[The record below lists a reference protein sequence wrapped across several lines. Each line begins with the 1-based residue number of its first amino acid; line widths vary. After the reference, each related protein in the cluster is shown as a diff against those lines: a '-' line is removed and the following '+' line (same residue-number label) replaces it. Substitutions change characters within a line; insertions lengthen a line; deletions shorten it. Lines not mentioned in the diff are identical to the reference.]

1 MRKIVLLCNAG
12 LSTSMLVDKMRKE
25 AEAMGYACTINAYPV
40 AEVHEVGKDAD
51 IILLGPQV
59 RYQAPKV
66 KEAVTCPVESIQPAD
81 YGRMDGRKVLMHAK
95 EVIGD

>member
-25 AEAMGYACTINAYPV
+25 AEAIGYECTINAYPV
-40 AEVHEVGKDAD
+40 AEVHEEGKDAD

-59 RYQAPKV
+59 RYQAAKV
-66 KEAVTCPVESIQPAD
+66 KEVVTCPVESIPPAD
-81 YGRMDGRKVLMHAK
+81 YGRMDGKKVLMHAK
-95 EVIGD
+95 GVIGD